1 MDGLRRPIEGGPVML
16 SESYEA
22 YGMVMSGGGLIRT
35 SSKGWARLR
44 QHRSLV
50 ARLAVAVEEAPGS
63 QVGVNEILGRS

>member
-16 SESYEA
+16 LSESYEV
-22 YGMVMSGGGLIRT
+22 YGMVVSGGGLIRS

-44 QHRSLV
+44 LHRFLV

-63 QVGVNEILGRS
+63 QVG